1 MFQDKKKCVVC
12 KHGVRCDNENIM
24 QRDAADFQLISAH
37 VDNISSNKVCVH
49 IFNELSHGDIA
60 MNACNSGKIT
70 RDVS

>member
-1 MFQDKKKCVVC
+1 MCM
-12 KHGVRCDNENIM
+12 NIM

-49 IFNELSHGDIA
+49 IFNELSHSDIA